1 MGVARDDDRC
11 ADLPMPLCQ
20 HGTELT
26 ERELHRQMLL
36 VFSRVDQNQR
46 RWFVALESERL
57 GHSNDRLLSQIT
69 GLDEKTIRR
78 ERKELTASPVDN
90 SPEHIRRPGS
100 DRPPVEREPVIISS
114 VQAARPV
121 CNSQ

>member
-1 MGVARDDDRC
+1 
-11 ADLPMPLCQ
+11 MPLCQ
-20 HGTELT
+20 RGTELT